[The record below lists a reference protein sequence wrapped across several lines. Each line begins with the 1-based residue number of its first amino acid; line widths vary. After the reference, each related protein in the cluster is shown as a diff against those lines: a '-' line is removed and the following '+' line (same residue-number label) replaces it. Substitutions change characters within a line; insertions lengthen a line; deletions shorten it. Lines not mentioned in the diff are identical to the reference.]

1 MKERGVWREAQVCV
15 TGKRRKQLSD
25 EHRLL
30 WLFDIGLSAVSFLCG
45 GNTVIKQ
52 GGQQGALGQ
61 DECAGD
67 TGDGRQRNTGG
78 CKPHRRPNG
87 AG

>member
-52 GGQQGALGQ
+52 GGQQVS
-61 DECAGD
+61 
-67 TGDGRQRNTGG
+67 QRHSDSS
-78 CKPHRRPNG
+78 KVRRETHILRS
-87 AG
+87 AEMLSVS